1 MGSQHPKME
10 RPGKIR
16 GTDSPIGTTWSCQC
30 MGQWHGYIPHTWFKC
45 HAVWKVQ
52 PYLHPLLVHLHPLH
66 SLTTHL
72 VTSWRWWR
80 RYNWQLVHLLMG
92 DWASGRM
99 PRGASLAQDGNFL
112 MGKMRWSNREHIQ
125 TSGSS
130 GFNWCFSWVPHSRT
144 HPQKKTGADGAD
156 ISDPKHNSRTVFRR
170 WWTLQTHWEIWLC
183 LWIPR
188 KTHVACHHC
197 PFMSLLNMAWCI
209 NVYHAVGVNMGK
221 LCKLHFALRWP
232 ACFLGFV
239 WISSS
244 IF

>member
-1 MGSQHPKME
+1 MVTFHISGLNVS
-10 RPGKIR
+10 
-16 GTDSPIGTTWSCQC
+16 
-30 MGQWHGYIPHTWFKC
+30 

-66 SLTTHL
+66 YLTTHL

-112 MGKMRWSNREHIQ
+112 MGKMRWSNWEHIQ

-144 HPQKKTGADGAD
+144 HPQKKTGADGAN

-197 PFMSLLNMAWCI
+197 PHMSLLNMAWCI
-209 NVYHAVGVNMGK
+209 NVYHAFVGVNMGK
-221 LCKLHFALRWP
+221 LCKLHFALRWT